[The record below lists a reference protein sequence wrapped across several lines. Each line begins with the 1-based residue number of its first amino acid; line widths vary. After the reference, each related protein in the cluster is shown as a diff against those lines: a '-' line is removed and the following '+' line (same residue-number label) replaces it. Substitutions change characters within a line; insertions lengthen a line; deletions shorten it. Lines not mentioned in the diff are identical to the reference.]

1 MESRV
6 HVWFCRCSEA
16 IWRRPLNCLTKQS
29 HWPTLNLKWWGLNT
43 PHLWLNSCSRH
54 DVINI
59 PSWYEL
65 ESKYILVLR
74 GISLVWGMQPWL
86 KSQSLPSWASP
97 CPPWAWWARLW
108 SELWSQVMLNLVHGP
123 HRITTMPCSSKCGLD
138 AQDYICEAPIVL
150 RGPELALV
158 LDPIY
163 AAFWPSPVYQTLVG
177 LWLQINHVLG
187 LCPASPI
194 YWQPVS
200 SKTFISDLN
209 SDRLS

>member
-65 ESKYILVLR
+65 ESKCILVLR

-150 RGPELALV
+150 RGPELASSC
-158 LDPIY
+158 P
-163 AAFWPSPVYQTLVG
+163 WPY
-177 LWLQINHVLG
+177 
-187 LCPASPI
+187 LCCILAL
-194 YWQPVS
+194 
-200 SKTFISDLN
+200 TCISDISWALTTN
-209 SDRLS
+209 KSCFRSMPCFSNLLTTCEF